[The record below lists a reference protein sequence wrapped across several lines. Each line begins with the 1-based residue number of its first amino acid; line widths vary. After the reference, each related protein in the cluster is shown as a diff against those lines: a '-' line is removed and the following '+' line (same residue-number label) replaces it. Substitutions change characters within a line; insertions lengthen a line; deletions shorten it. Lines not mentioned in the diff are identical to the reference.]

1 MRRNLTI
8 AFVGLAVVIGGWFL
22 LFSASEGPNAAE
34 MARLRQRDAK
44 RRAAVQ
50 EADRRSKT
58 DLALL
63 WEQGR
68 GQELPEYLVSEI
80 DREGNFWFVGKPDSV
95 AGVQIPFAPGR
106 LPLPPADTEP
116 LSPNPG
122 FLGAEAC
129 RDCHADKHK
138 SFIETAHHRT
148 TRLALPDEVAGS
160 FEEGSNRMNT
170 SDPNVFFT
178 MKQRG
183 DDLYQSVQFFDW
195 GFEVPFHIIIGSS
208 KMAESYL
215 YWHGDQLFQMNCTHL
230 TDRDEWINSPGFIDG
245 DAIYARPIRSG
256 CLDCHV
262 TYVDYRKSANH
273 YTPKSMILGIS
284 CERCHGPGKQH
295 VDYHVAHPDV
305 KESKY
310 MQVPSKLSRQAQMD
324 VCGQCHTTKKAPIHE
339 QAFQFRPGD
348 KLSDHYETIE
358 GKEESL
364 NSVHTS
370 NQVGRLS
377 LSQCFQK
384 SEMGCVECHDP
395 HRNERGNFKLF
406 SQRCLECHQQ
416 EHCGMEGQLGD
427 RLAENC
433 IDCHMPVRASKNLQV
448 ETGQGNIFPPLR
460 DHYIR
465 VDQEATDQFLKQDSN

>member
-8 AFVGLAVVIGGWFL
+8 AFAGLGLVIGGWYL
-22 LFSASEGPNAAE
+22 LFSAGEGPNQAE
-34 MARLRQRDAK
+34 VAKLRQRDAR
-44 RRAAVQ
+44 RRAAAQ
-50 EADRRSKT
+50 ETLRRSKT

-63 WEQGR
+63 AEQGR

-95 AGVQIPFAPGR
+95 AGVQIPFAPGS

-116 LSPNPG
+116 LSQSPG
-122 FLGAEAC
+122 FLGADAC
-129 RDCHADKHK
+129 RACHADKYE

-148 TRLALPDEVAGS
+148 TRLALPEEVAGS

-195 GFEVPFHIIIGSS
+195 GFEVPFDIIIGSS

-230 TDRDEWINSPGFIDG
+230 TDGDEWINSPGFIDG

-295 VDYHVAHPDV
+295 VDYHIAHPEA
-305 KESKY
+305 KQSQHMK
-310 MQVPSKLSRQAQMD
+310 VPSKLSRQAQMD
-324 VCGQCHTTKKAPIHE
+324 VCGQCHTTKKAPIDE

-348 KLSDHYETIE
+348 QLSDHYEPIE
-358 GKEESL
+358 GKDESL

-395 HRNERGNFKLF
+395 HRNERGNLELF

-416 EHCGMEGQLGD
+416 EHCGMQDQLGD
-427 RLAENC
+427 RLAANC

-448 ETGQGNIFPPLR
+448 ETDQGNIFPPLR

-465 VDQEATDQFLKQDSN
+465 VDQEATDQFLKRDSK

>member
-1 MRRNLTI
+1 MGRKLII
-8 AFVGLAVVIGGWFL
+8 AFFGLIVVIGVWYL
-22 LFSASEGPNAAE
+22 LVSAGGGANEAE
-34 MARLRQRDAK
+34 MAQLRQRDAK
-44 RRAAVQ
+44 RRAAAQ
-50 EADRRSKT
+50 EAERQSKT

-63 WEQGR
+63 AKQGR

-95 AGVQIPFAPGR
+95 AGVQIPFAPGS
-106 LPLPPADTEP
+106 LPLPPAITEP
-116 LSPNPG
+116 LHPNPG

-129 RDCHADKHK
+129 RDCHRDKYE
-138 SFIETAHHRT
+138 SFKETAHHRT
-148 TRLALPDEVAGS
+148 TRIASPDEVAGS

-170 SDPNVFFT
+170 GDPNVFFT

-230 TDRDEWINSPGFIDG
+230 TDGDDWINSPGFIDG

-273 YTPKSMILGIS
+273 YTPESMILGIS
-284 CERCHGPGKQH
+284 CERCHGPGKEH
-295 VDYHVAHPDV
+295 VDYHIAHPEA
-305 KESKY
+305 KKSEH

-324 VCGQCHTTKKAPIHE
+324 VCGQCHTTKKAPINE

-348 KLSDHYETIE
+348 KLSEHYEPIE
-358 GKEESL
+358 GQDESL

-377 LSQCFQK
+377 LSRCFQE
-384 SEMGCVECHDP
+384 SEMGCVECHNP
-395 HRNERGNFKLF
+395 HRNERGKLKLF

-416 EHCGMEGQLGD
+416 EHCGMQGQLGE

-448 ETGQGNIFPPLR
+448 ETDQGNIFPPLR
-460 DHYIR
+460 DHFIR
-465 VDQEATDQFLKQDSN
+465 VDQEATTEFLERNAQ